1 MSAPVASAA
10 VMSAAGVREASR
22 GDVLAIHALIVA
34 LATYER
40 AAHEVL
46 ATPDDLERALFAEAP
61 RVFALVAELDGVVV
75 GFALWF
81 TTYSTW
87 VGRHGIWLEDLFVLP
102 EHRGHGLGKALL
114 VALAQRCVANGW
126 GRLEWNVLDW
136 NEPALG
142 FYRSLGALP
151 LDEWTVHRLSGA
163 SLRALAD
170 QRADQRS
177 DARNAR

>member
-1 MSAPVASAA
+1 MRSEVRAA
-10 VMSAAGVREASR
+10 TRA
-22 GDVLAIHALIVA
+22 DVEPIHALIVA

-40 AAHEVL
+40 AAHEVI
-46 ATPDDLERALFAEAP
+46 ATPADLERALFGQTP
-61 RVFALVAELDGVVV
+61 RVFALVAELDGSVV

-114 VALAQRCVANGW
+114 VELARLCVENGC

-151 LDEWTVHRLSGA
+151 LEEWTVHRLSGQT
-163 SLRALAD
+163 LRALAD
-170 QRADQRS
+170 QRTA
-177 DARNAR
+177 ARKAR

>member
-1 MSAPVASAA
+1 MRAE
-10 VMSAAGVREASR
+10 VRTATR
-22 GDVLAIHALIVA
+22 ADVTAIHAMIVA

-40 AAHEVL
+40 ATHEVI
-46 ATPDDLERALFAEAP
+46 ATPADLERALFGDTAT
-61 RVFALVAELDGVVV
+61 VFALVAELDGSVV

-114 VALAQRCVANGW
+114 VELARLCVEKGW

-151 LDEWTVHRLSGA
+151 LDEWTVHRLSGQT
-163 SLRALAD
+163 LRALAD
-170 QRADQRS
+170 QRTA
-177 DARNAR
+177 ARNAR

>member
-1 MSAPVASAA
+1 ML
-10 VMSAAGVREASR
+10 
-22 GDVLAIHALIVA
+22 GDVRVATRSDVDAIHALIVA

-40 AAHEVL
+40 AAHEVI
-46 ATPDDLERALFAEAP
+46 ATAADLERALFCESP
-61 RVFALVAELDGVVV
+61 RVFALVAELESEVV

-81 TTYSTW
+81 HTYSTW
-87 VGRHGIWLEDLFVLP
+87 VGRPGIWLEDLFVLP

-114 VALAQRCVANGW
+114 VELARLCVDNGW

-151 LDEWTVHRLSGA
+151 LDEWTMQRLSGE

-170 QRADQRS
+170 QRTGQRI